1 MADSFAQPAAYW
13 LRRAEKKR
21 QEGQFSRAVVL
32 ERHAARVEPD
42 NDQAQQRYVMALQ
55 EFHCYQS
62 SLREAFGALARRPQR
77 QALYGLIAQSLAA
90 LDQGEEAADASALC
104 PAQNPF
110 WEDEPL
116 WEPWRQELPKRQAR
130 LEGLLHM
137 ACLRLISGDASGAA
151 VFLQKAE
158 RFPAPNARREELKAL
173 LLEACHQPERAQ
185 AAMGHALDLEPRNA
199 RLLCSAACML
209 SRMGRPNAARGLLMK
224 AAACASRPEE
234 RQAVCLAGDF
244 LGDDAIPISMLDRA
258 VCRGDGDQY
267 VLYHDLCVCR
277 LRRGELGK
285 AVPCIHLCREMDPDD
300 VPGQFLFQLVEQ
312 LNHDQLTDPEQ
323 VKVRSRL
330 VSYYGVPCPELLN
343 FFIQP
348 LLEAAACGP
357 QELANLLCAEPAMR
371 RLYLFALSA
380 GHDRAEDLLPSLCSA
395 LPPREAETLLRELL
409 LQTPDRL
416 PIKDKALS
424 LLSAMGAPAPYLQR
438 EEGRLSL
445 MDPACP
451 NRRATFRQRYLTRRI
466 SRGALLADDDGFP
479 LWAME
484 QIHHMSRAQRTCVVA
499 DPARIWPLALALRYN
514 ELRRRQPVRI
524 PLEGLNPTR
533 LKHLAQAL
541 QILNF
546 PDTKEAPTHEDH

>member
-1 MADSFAQPAAYW
+1 MIADSFEQPAAYW

-21 QEGQFSRAVVL
+21 QEGQPLRAAVL

-42 NDQAQQRYVMALQ
+42 NDQAQLRYVMALQ
-55 EFHCYQS
+55 ELHCYQS

-77 QALYGLIAQSLAA
+77 QELYGLIAQSLTA
-90 LDQGEEAADASALC
+90 LDQLEEAADASALC
-104 PAQNPF
+104 PAQNPI

-137 ACLRLISGDASGAA
+137 ACLRLMSGDVSGAA
-151 VFLQKAE
+151 AFLKQAE

-173 LLEACHQPERAQ
+173 LLEARHQPKRAQ
-185 AAMGHALDLEPRNA
+185 TAMGRALRLEPRNP

-209 SRMGRPNAARGLLMK
+209 SRLGRPNAARGLLMK
-224 AAACASRPEE
+224 AAAYAIRPEE
-234 RQAVCLAGDF
+234 RQAVCLTGDF
-244 LGDDAIPISMLDRA
+244 LGDCVVPIAMLDRA
-258 VCRGDGDQY
+258 CQGDGDQY
-267 VLYHDLCVCR
+267 VLHYDLCVCR
-277 LRRGELGK
+277 LRRGEL
-285 AVPCIHLCREMDPDD
+285 AQAAACIHLCREMDPDD

-312 LNHDQLTDPEQ
+312 LTHDQLTDPEQ
-323 VKVRSRL
+323 VSARSRL

-348 LLEAAACGP
+348 LLEAAARSP
-357 QELANLLCAEPAMR
+357 QELASLLCTQPDMR

-380 GHDRAEDLLPSLCSA
+380 GHDRAEALLPSLCSA
-395 LPPREAETLLRELL
+395 LPPREAEALLREIL
-409 LQTPDRL
+409 LQTPDPL
-416 PIKDKALS
+416 PIKAKALS

-445 MDPACP
+445 TDPACP
-451 NRRATFRQRYLTRRI
+451 ARRATFRQRYLTRRI
-466 SRGALLADDDGFP
+466 SRGATLAVDEGFS
-479 LWAME
+479 LWALG
-484 QIHHMSRAQRTCVVA
+484 QIHRMSRAQRTCVVA

-514 ELRRRQPVRI
+514 ALRCHQPVQI
-524 PLEGLNPTR
+524 PLEELNPTR
-533 LKHLAQAL
+533 LRHLIHAL

-546 PDTKEAPTHEDH
+546 PDAKEAPTHENH